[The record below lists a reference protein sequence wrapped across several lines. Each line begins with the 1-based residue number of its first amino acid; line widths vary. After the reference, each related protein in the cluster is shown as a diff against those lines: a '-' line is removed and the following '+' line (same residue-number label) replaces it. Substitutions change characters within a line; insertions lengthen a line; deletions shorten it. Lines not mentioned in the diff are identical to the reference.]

1 MRTTKLYCCTTS
13 FCIENLKFFQNGG
26 YQFSESASVVSHAP
40 SMELDSASAYQS
52 YGQEEGDTGG
62 VTTGFE
68 GLR

>member
-1 MRTTKLYCCTTS
+1 MAHTNPVPLLYC
-13 FCIENLKFFQNGG
+13 IGNLVIFQNGG
-26 YQFSESASVVSHAP
+26 YQFSESASVVSHVP
-40 SMELDSASAYQS
+40 SMALDSASAYQS